1 MGEELFSRKT
11 GSCREEPCKEEMM
24 ALFQWKKNTM
34 YDGAA
39 LPQWLSREAT
49 ASVRAFHKTV
59 PGYGATP
66 LVSLP
71 HLARRLGIHALYVKD
86 ESKRFGL
93 NAFKGLGG
101 VYAVARAAAEAA
113 GISPE
118 GLTWEALTSPAAR
131 EKISA
136 LTFVT
141 ATDGNHGRGVAWAA
155 HLLGCRS
162 VVYMPRGSAQV
173 RAEAIR
179 AAGASEVTITDLTY
193 DDAVRKADA
202 MGKERGWRLIQDTA
216 WPGYEK
222 PPRWIVEGYTTMVW
236 EALDQMKAAGAAPT
250 HVLLQAGV
258 GALAGSVTGA
268 LAAEYGAHCPVI
280 ASVEPEEAA
289 CLYQSIAA
297 GDGAP
302 HKAEG
307 SMTTIMAG
315 LNCGEPC
322 TLTWP
327 ILKSRLSAAIACGD
341 AAAARGMRL
350 YGAPRGGDAQII
362 SGESGAAPLGALS
375 LMGED
380 CRHFLGLGKD
390 AAVLLFNTEGDT
402 DRDNWESVVYDGA
415 WPLA

>member
-1 MGEELFSRKT
+1 
-11 GSCREEPCKEEMM
+11 
-24 ALFQWKKNTM
+24 M

-49 ASVRAFHKTV
+49 GGVRAFHRTV
-59 PGYGATP
+59 PGYGETP

-71 HLARRLGIHALYVKD
+71 YLARRLGIGALYVKD

-113 GISPE
+113 GISPA
-118 GLTWEALTSPAAR
+118 GLTFGALTSPAVR
-131 EKISA
+131 EKLSS

-141 ATDGNHGRGVAWAA
+141 ATDGNHGRSVAWAA

-162 VVYMPRGSAQV
+162 VVYMPRGSAEV

-202 MGKERGWRLIQDTA
+202 VGKERGWRLIQDTA

-268 LAAEYGAHCPVI
+268 LAAEYGERCPVI

-289 CLYQSIAA
+289 CLYGSIAA

-302 HKAEG
+302 HQAAG

-327 ILKSRLSAAIACGD
+327 ILKSRLSAAIACSD

-350 YGAPRGGDAQII
+350 YGAPRGGDPQII
-362 SGESGAAPLGALS
+362 SGESGAATLGALS
-375 LMGED
+375 LMGDD
-380 CRHFLGLGKD
+380 CRRFLGLGKD
-390 AAVLLFNTEGDT
+390 AVVLLFNTEGDT
-402 DRDNWESVVYDGA
+402 DRENWERIVYDGA
-415 WPLA
+415 WPVK

>member
-1 MGEELFSRKT
+1 MV
-11 GSCREEPCKEEMM
+11 
-24 ALFQWKKNTM
+24 LFQWEKNGM
-34 YDGAA
+34 YDGKARPA
-39 LPQWLSREAT
+39 WLSRQAT
-49 ASVRAFHKTV
+49 APVRAFHEGV
-59 PGYGATP
+59 PGYGKTP

-71 HLARRLGIHALYVKD
+71 HLAGRLGIGALYVKD

-113 GISPE
+113 GIPGE
-118 GLTWEALTSPAAR
+118 GLTWEALTAPSVR
-131 EKISA
+131 SQLEG

-155 HLLGCRS
+155 RLLGCRS
-162 VVYMPRGSAQV
+162 VVYMPRGSAEA

-202 MGKERGWRLIQDTA
+202 MGKARGWRLIQDTA

-236 EALDQMKAAGAAPT
+236 EALDQMEAAGAIPT
-250 HVLLQAGV
+250 HVFLQAGV

-268 LAAEYGAHCPVI
+268 LAAEYGEHCPVI
-280 ASVEPEEAA
+280 ASVEPAEAA

-327 ILKSRLSAAIACGD
+327 ILKSRLTAAIACSD
-341 AAAARGMRL
+341 ETAARGMRL
-350 YGAPRGGDAQII
+350 YGAPRGGDGPVI
-362 SGESGAAPLGALS
+362 SGESGAATMGALS
-375 LMGED
+375 LMGDE

-390 AAVLLFNTEGDT
+390 STVLLFNTEGDT
-402 DRDNWESVVYDGA
+402 DRENWERIVYDGA
-415 WPLA
+415 WSLP

>member
-1 MGEELFSRKT
+1 
-11 GSCREEPCKEEMM
+11 M
-24 ALFQWKKNTM
+24 ALFQWEKNGM
-34 YDGAA
+34 YDGKARPA
-39 LPQWLSREAT
+39 WLSREAT
-49 ASVRAFHKTV
+49 APVRAFHAGV
-59 PGYGATP
+59 PGYGETP

-71 HLARRLGIHALYVKD
+71 HLAHRLGVGALYVKD

-113 GISPE
+113 GIPRE
-118 GLTWEALTSPAAR
+118 ELTWAALTAPSVR
-131 EKISA
+131 EKLA
-136 LTFVT
+136 DLTFVT

-155 HLLGCRS
+155 RLLGCRS
-162 VVYMPRGSAQV
+162 VVYMPRGSAET

-179 AAGASEVTITDLTY
+179 GAGASEVTITDLTY

-202 MGKERGWRLIQDTA
+202 MGKARGWHLIQDTA

-268 LAAEYGAHCPVI
+268 LAAEYGERCPVI
-280 ASVEPEEAA
+280 ASVEPVEAA
-289 CLYQSIAA
+289 CLYASIAA

-327 ILKSRLSAAIACGD
+327 ILKSRLSAAIACSD

-350 YGAPRGGDAQII
+350 YGAPRGGDPQII
-362 SGESGAAPLGALS
+362 SGESGAATVGALS
-375 LMGED
+375 LMGEE
-380 CRHFLGLGKD
+380 CRRFLGLGKEST
-390 AAVLLFNTEGDT
+390 VLLFNTEGDT
-402 DRDNWESVVYDGA
+402 DRENWERIVYDGA
-415 WPLA
+415 WPLP